1 MKEKLQKNIMT
12 LADFRT
18 GLADTLCRYQSHSKT
33 KREIPTKVPTVD
45 KTLQYL
51 TCVAI
56 VLVMKKY
63 LWILEISVNLIIVGN
78 LPPGSVKSVKCR
90 YAIIKKINVSHY
102 FMHRY
107 ILSHKTLMP
116 EISKLIPVFFF

>member
-1 MKEKLQKNIMT
+1 MPILNVDIKVTRKIKGE
-12 LADFRT
+12 D
-18 GLADTLCRYQSHSKT
+18 
-33 KREIPTKVPTVD
+33 PVPTVD
-45 KTLQYL
+45 KTLQYLLKDPGQVYKYYPLL

-78 LPPGSVKSVKCR
+78 VHPGSVKSVKCR
-90 YAIIKKINVSHY
+90 YVIIKTINVSHY

-107 ILSHKTLMP
+107 I
-116 EISKLIPVFFF
+116 